1 MLREYIYRASKIN
14 QWRNDVNIGEGEK
27 AQRLEEG
34 KSSKIL
40 KNTQTVTE
48 KRLGL
53 IKAAER
59 KVHGKAMC
67 ENKLKNP
74 SQIKRQ
80 KELRRKT

>member
-1 MLREYIYRASKIN
+1 M
-14 QWRNDVNIGEGEK
+14 
-27 AQRLEEG
+27 EEG